1 MSRPR
6 PNGRPR
12 TKRRVRNVEQE
23 ARRALIAA
31 RERAG
36 LSREQLAQRLGR
48 PVSFVARIEGGQAPL
63 RVREFYAL
71 ATALHLDP
79 RELLQRISG

>member
-1 MSRPR
+1 
-6 PNGRPR
+6 
-12 TKRRVRNVEQE
+12 
-23 ARRALIAA
+23 LIAA

-48 PVSFVARIEGGQAPL
+48 PVSFVARIEGGQGPIRL
-63 RVREFYAL
+63 REFYAL

-79 RELLQRISG
+79 RELLQRILG